1 MKRIEIDGK
10 YYRYR
15 RGVMV
20 EIPKKWVN
28 RVTTPATIRHRESK
42 IPHKLSRATKW
53 RREKLG
59 STGGRYIK
67 YMDDKLNY
75 DEDLYGI

>member
-1 MKRIEIDGK
+1 MKRIEIDDK
-10 YYRYR
+10 FYRVR
-15 RGVMV
+15 REVMV
-20 EIPKKWVN
+20 EIPMEWVGKI
-28 RVTTPATIRHRESK
+28 TTQGTIRKRGSK

-53 RREKLG
+53 RRERLG

-75 DEDLYGI
+75 DEDLYL

>member
-15 RGVMV
+15 RGVLV
-20 EIPKKWVN
+20 EIPMKWVGKI
-28 RVTTPATIRHRESK
+28 TTQGTIRKRESK

-59 STGGRYIK
+59 STGGEYIQ

-75 DEDLYGI
+75 DEDLL